1 ALTNAAGAAGLLTG
15 TAAVGNLVNLDG
27 TQGTI
32 GVVFNPG
39 TGSYQSATGVSVYE
53 NVLDQHTNSA
63 GVQTFF
69 AQGAKVTFTNTG
81 TCGSFTLTGGF
92 VSGAVAPF
100 LGNNPTN
107 GSSGVTTS
115 TIVTT
120 TGAPILVT
128 LNTGSNCVLLG
139 GATLGFSAQANYPNL
154 LGSNQP
160 PAPLLETYNVRLAA
174 TIATKQV
181 FLAWAGQ
188 RIILE
193 HDWRIPAGDG
203 PDGIDAGVIPDRL
216 AGDICAVPGAT
227 IDYVKGSGPGNFLNA
242 IPNPGS
248 GPSPVQ
254 INGNDQATV
263 SLGSQ
268 TYQDGVAGVLRA
280 NDDNCISRVLYE
292 SEDPGEVDIEALPR
306 GVPSGKVAFV
316 VYYMKLNTVGVSL
329 VTQVSKPTHNNSL
342 GVVVGTSGT
351 SLNDYSPGNPWDA
364 SKDAA
369 SNAADWN
376 VSRDLLV
383 RGRVTGWFLN
393 TNPSGRAADTS
404 NPLNVLPA
412 NRWVMPNDWALLAG
426 GPADNAD
433 NSAAIGTAENFR
445 PEYDIMINPGR
456 GNRGLDFPEGTFL
469 QTAAVLGA
477 DLAATGTTV
486 TIALPQ
492 SGAIVVGATIRVD
505 VEDMTVLTAPVSN
518 ALGTLAT
525 FSVNRGQNSTA
536 PAAHTK
542 GAIVLVANAASTP
555 FEGPF
560 SLLDLAALG
569 QSAALS
575 NFVPGLVR
583 DTIFKDGDVD
593 MWDAPMPPA
602 LVTVD
607 IRGTGFIKQ
616 VLKQDVYYNGTPNNT
631 LSQTYPNPFYITNIP
646 DSPFI
651 PAVAAGGGFYWDSWG
666 SDGPGG
672 NGQGVYRFW
681 TVIPTLVAGVPGQN
695 PVGTVDST
703 VSTAQNTEL
712 TAIRTAYGDNTIAR
726 TLVVYS
732 DNHGEFMVTA
742 NGDFKTVLTACS
754 VNSLGG
760 GFHCK
765 PGDKVGTGTIYATA
779 DYPDFRG
786 KHFPVQSNI
795 ATATWTWG
803 GYKDVTVETG
813 GVDQFKYIVF
823 HALDRDGF
831 CSAASFGAVS
841 LHPVLSG
848 AANDAFNG
856 LPKETVDFLIDSGE
870 GIIIGT
876 SGGATTGVNDGKQF
890 ATGLTTFSTLVNDPA
905 VTGIL
910 EFNPSP
916 LAATGAP
923 DECQAWIKVSNS
935 LLGVLNILAIA
946 HDDEGNIGFDKIV
959 DLQNTTSYTLNFR
972 WSLVTWAG
980 ADGISINDAI
990 KGTGTTGKNPG
1001 GNDISA
1007 SVTAIYGWDQ
1017 SAQQWLGFF
1026 PTGVN
1031 VPGANDLTSLKTGQ
1045 AFWIA
1050 ITGPGSVTWTVAS
1063 NVN

>member
-1 ALTNAAGAAGLLTG
+1 
-15 TAAVGNLVNLDG
+15 
-27 TQGTI
+27 
-32 GVVFNPG
+32 
-39 TGSYQSATGVSVYE
+39 
-53 NVLDQHTNSA
+53 
-63 GVQTFF
+63 
-69 AQGAKVTFTNTG
+69 
-81 TCGSFTLTGGF
+81 
-92 VSGAVAPF
+92 
-100 LGNNPTN
+100 
-107 GSSGVTTS
+107 
-115 TIVTT
+115 
-120 TGAPILVT
+120 
-128 LNTGSNCVLLG
+128 
-139 GATLGFSAQANYPNL
+139 
-154 LGSNQP
+154 
-160 PAPLLETYNVRLAA
+160 
-174 TIATKQV
+174 
-181 FLAWAGQ
+181 
-188 RIILE
+188 
-193 HDWRIPAGDG
+193 
-203 PDGIDAGVIPDRL
+203 
-216 AGDICAVPGAT
+216 
-227 IDYVKGSGPGNFLNA
+227 
-242 IPNPGS
+242 
-248 GPSPVQ
+248 
-254 INGNDQATV
+254 
-263 SLGSQ
+263 
-268 TYQDGVAGVLRA
+268 
-280 NDDNCISRVLYE
+280 
-292 SEDPGEVDIEALPR
+292 
-306 GVPSGKVAFV
+306 
-316 VYYMKLNTVGVSL
+316 
-329 VTQVSKPTHNNSL
+329 
-342 GVVVGTSGT
+342 
-351 SLNDYSPGNPWDA
+351 
-364 SKDAA
+364 
-369 SNAADWN
+369 
-376 VSRDLLV
+376 
-383 RGRVTGWFLN
+383 
-393 TNPSGRAADTS
+393 
-404 NPLNVLPA
+404 PLNVLPA

-469 QTAAVLGA
+469 QTAASLGA
-477 DLAATGTTV
+477 DLAVTGTTV
-486 TIALPQ
+486 TINLPQ
-492 SGAIVVGATIRVD
+492 SGAIVVGAVIRVD
-505 VEDMTVLTAPVSN
+505 NEDMTVLTAPTSN

-525 FSVNRGQNSTA
+525 FSVGRAINATA
-536 PAAHTK
+536 PAAHIK
-542 GAIVLVANAASTP
+542 GALVLVANVATTP

-575 NFVPGLVR
+575 NFQPGNIR

-593 MWDAPMPPA
+593 WWDAPMPPA

-616 VLKQDVYYNGTPNNT
+616 VLKQDVYYNGTANNT
-631 LSQTYPNPFYITNIP
+631 LGQTYPNPFYITNIP

-666 SDGPGG
+666 NDGPGG

-681 TVIPTLVAGVPGQN
+681 QPIPTLVASVPGQN
-695 PVGTVDST
+695 PVGTVDSS
-703 VSTAQNTEL
+703 VSSGQLTEL
-712 TAIRTAYGDNTIAR
+712 TAIRAAYGDNTIAR

-754 VNSLGG
+754 VNTLGG

-765 PGDKVGTGTIYATA
+765 PGDKVGTGSIYATV

-786 KHFPVQSNI
+786 KHFPVKSNT

-803 GYKDVTVETG
+803 GFKDVTVESG

-831 CSAASFGAVS
+831 CSAASFGAIS

-848 AANDAFNG
+848 AANDTFNG
-856 LPKETVDFLIDSGE
+856 LPAETVDFLIDSGE

-876 SGGATTGVNDGKQF
+876 SGGALTGVNDGKQF
-890 ATGLTTFSTLVNDPA
+890 ATGVKTFSTLTNDPA

-910 EFNPSP
+910 EFPNSP
-916 LAATGAP
+916 LAAAGAL

-935 LLGVLNILAIA
+935 LLGVLNALVIA
-946 HDDEGNIGFDKIV
+946 HNDEGNVGFDKIV
-959 DLQNTTSYTLNFR
+959 DLTNTTSYTLNFR

-1017 SAQQWLGFF
+1017 AAQQWLGFF

-1063 NVN
+1063 NVG